1 MGKAEYMMG
10 LLHQFDQISDES
22 PDKDFLLGEL
32 LEKNCK
38 KLTYEFSQVLNM
50 APLAF
55 HGFLPN
61 YLNLARQLVMI
72 NWRSDMMV
80 KCSLLM
86 LYYPLKQYYYY
97 CAPDVIVSAVGN
109 KTNSQFQQI
118 CHQQFYASFTQEILS
133 QLLHHLLTVVM
144 IREQPE
150 DNLNN
155 IQLLIEE
162 DDINTGIDE
171 ILSELDCTIK
181 KLSIV
186 IIEQFLT
193 RFTGICLGLVNDL
206 AVKIVSGD

>member
-1 MGKAEYMMG
+1 
-10 LLHQFDQISDES
+10 
-22 PDKDFLLGEL
+22 
-32 LEKNCK
+32 
-38 KLTYEFSQVLNM
+38 
-50 APLAF
+50 
-55 HGFLPN
+55 
-61 YLNLARQLVMI
+61 
-72 NWRSDMMV
+72 MMV

-86 LYYPLKQYYYY
+86 LYYPLKQYCYY
-97 CAPDVIVSAVGN
+97 CAPDVIVSAVGDRN
-109 KTNSQFQQI
+109 KTSSQFQQI

-133 QLLHHLLTVVM
+133 QLLDHLLTVVM
-144 IREQPE
+144 IRDKPE